1 MSAKS
6 KRRAAMKRK
15 GCTDKVRYSNL
26 MQAMNAGV
34 RTGLNWYR
42 CHWCKGYHLTSRDV
56 PRTASKNRQSFS
68 NAKHAA
74 PEQISPTRSGAAT
87 GTHCKEK
94 RHEPN
99 GTQGLHVQ
107 RVAASTTTRRNRPR
121 PAASARSDLNAER
134 SETTSSRRCA
144 TSARQKERDRFYA
157 EQQKARWEAA
167 RKVPLSQYDGQEL
180 YCNLNDCYYATTDY
194 EEMVDAL
201 FAEENISAPE
211 FPEGGVYGCYETKL
225 GLVPEQ
231 VEALMEESEYAY
243 EDFELSDAAR
253 CDIKAFCESFNEKYA
268 ETVYFPNWSVG
279 VVKD

>member
-68 NAKHAA
+68 NAKH
-74 PEQISPTRSGAAT
+74 
-87 GTHCKEK
+87 
-94 RHEPN
+94 
-99 GTQGLHVQ
+99 
-107 RVAASTTTRRNRPR
+107 PR
-121 PAASARSDLNAER
+121 PSRYSD
-134 SETTSSRRCA
+134 
-144 TSARQKERDRFYA
+144 KE
-157 EQQKARWEAA
+157 
-167 RKVPLSQYDGQEL
+167 
-180 YCNLNDCYYATTDY
+180 
-194 EEMVDAL
+194 
-201 FAEENISAPE
+201 
-211 FPEGGVYGCYETKL
+211 YGCYETKL